1 MSIRNFFATLL
12 AAGTLASVHAIPVV
26 GDIVSFS
33 DTVRP
38 SSAVYLTT
46 NASQGATSHTYSH
59 SILDEGYEPGK
70 YEILRAAIY
79 IDVYDDG
86 PNDGSERVKV
96 VLDNI
101 NYVSN
106 QEVDYRVLPFII
118 NTKYIQQEGLLTVK
132 LVARNGDFLFRASR
146 LDVDAVVV
154 PEPGTM
160 ALFGAGLLGLGF
172 LARRRRA

>member
-1 MSIRNFFATLL
+1 MSIRTTFITLL
-12 AAGTLASVHAIPVV
+12 AAGTLASVQAIPVV

-38 SSAVYLTT
+38 STAVSLNT
-46 NASQGATSHTYSH
+46 NASLGATSHSYTH
-59 SILDEGYEPGK
+59 SILDEGYEPRK

-101 NYVSN
+101 SYAGN
-106 QEVDYRVLPFII
+106 QEVDYGILPFTI
-118 NTKYIQQEGLLTVK
+118 NTKYIQQEGRLTVN
-132 LVARNGDFLFRASR
+132 LVARNGDFLFRASQ